1 MCLNRVPRLSATGG
15 QVRAGSKKGE
25 THAPRKT
32 WYKTERPPQEDSE
45 ASERLFPDEIETLP
59 GGPGSGGARPEV
71 CVRRPPAEEAAVPLA
86 LDRAHC
92 RGLQAERD
100 ELFAVH
106 QRIEKGRRGTGPQD
120 SGRHCRARCGRVHEA
135 CGAGQGGAASSGQD
149 RKAQGSEAGKGQG
162 CVTTK

>member
-32 WYKTERPPQEDSE
+32 WHKAERPPQEDSE

-59 GGPGSGGARPEV
+59 GSPGSSGARPEV
-71 CVRRPPAEEAAVPLA
+71 CIHWPAAEEAPIQVT

-92 RGLQAERD
+92 RGLQAERH
-100 ELFAVH
+100 ELFAIH
-106 QRIEKGRRGTGPQD
+106 QRAEEG
-120 SGRHCRARCGRVHEA
+120 
-135 CGAGQGGAASSGQD
+135 
-149 RKAQGSEAGKGQG
+149 
-162 CVTTK
+162 